1 MLASKTRKLYRLKS
15 KNKESVSVDDLAIL
29 VKRLSV
35 QVDDLEHWVTESNQK
50 TQEPELEAPNTSDF
64 LVLAPH
70 HIIDPWSS
78 EVPPNY
84 GALLHRLEDIK
95 VLQNCPN
102 SCCSST
108 ATVNCVQGVPWPEPA
123 PPFSGCFSTKTDDI
137 LDVQYT
143 HWCTLMRCL
152 PLMDPVAT
160 SYVKTMGLYAMRDI
174 LALKI
179 PQKNNYDALSPKL
192 TTIRHSLSSKF
203 EDKQAKD
210 EILTENTT
218 PTDSVEML
226 NDKSY
231 FKEKNKMKKYKK
243 IIKWISSKRELNRT
257 QR

>member
-1 MLASKTRKLYRLKS
+1 S

-50 TQEPELEAPNTSDF
+50 TQEPELTTSNTTDS

-108 ATVNCVQGVPWPEPA
+108 ATVNCVHGIPWPEPA
-123 PPFSGCFSTKTDDI
+123 PPFSGCCSNEADDI
-137 LDVQYT
+137 LNVQYT

-174 LALKI
+174 LAAKMA
-179 PQKNNYDALSPKL
+179 QNNENDALSPQSAS
-192 TTIRHSLSSKF
+192 TRNSLS
-203 EDKQAKD
+203 
-210 EILTENTT
+210 
-218 PTDSVEML
+218 
-226 NDKSY
+226 
-231 FKEKNKMKKYKK
+231 
-243 IIKWISSKRELNRT
+243 
-257 QR
+257 

>member
-1 MLASKTRKLYRLKS
+1 
-15 KNKESVSVDDLAIL
+15 
-29 VKRLSV
+29 
-35 QVDDLEHWVTESNQK
+35 
-50 TQEPELEAPNTSDF
+50 
-64 LVLAPH
+64 
-70 HIIDPWSS
+70 
-78 EVPPNY
+78 
-84 GALLHRLEDIK
+84 
-95 VLQNCPN
+95 
-102 SCCSST
+102 
-108 ATVNCVQGVPWPEPA
+108 
-123 PPFSGCFSTKTDDI
+123 
-137 LDVQYT
+137 
-143 HWCTLMRCL
+143 
-152 PLMDPVAT
+152 MDPVAT